1 MLVYHTGNSL
11 LAGIKRCKLLVHSDC
26 SKQFKFQQNLEH
38 AQPSFL
44 FTCFFIFKKTLRG
57 QTLTVMDRT
66 DLGVSSETTGS
77 PGDLGLPKNKSS
89 SHLHA

>member
-1 MLVYHTGNSL
+1 MPNRV
-11 LAGIKRCKLLVHSDC
+11 
-26 SKQFKFQQNLEH
+26 F
-38 AQPSFL
+38 FL
-44 FTCFFIFKKTLRG
+44 PVFLFKKTLLG

-77 PGDLGLPKNKSS
+77 PGDLGLPKNKGS

>member
-26 SKQFKFQQNLEH
+26 LKSSKLQQNLEF
-38 AQPSFL
+38 SFYL
-44 FTCFFIFKKTLRG
+44 FFLFKKTLLG